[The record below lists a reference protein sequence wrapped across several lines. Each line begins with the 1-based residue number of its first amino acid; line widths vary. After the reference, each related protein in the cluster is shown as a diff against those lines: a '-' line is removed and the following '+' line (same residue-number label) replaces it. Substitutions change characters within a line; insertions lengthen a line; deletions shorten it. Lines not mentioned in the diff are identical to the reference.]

1 MANRPCLRHN
11 LVEKTDMS
19 ENPLYWDA
27 SYEIVLALMD
37 AHPQFDVDSVG
48 MQQLYQMIISLP
60 NFADDPAL
68 VNEGILNDILR
79 EWYEEST
86 S

>member
-1 MANRPCLRHN
+1 
-11 LVEKTDMS
+11 MS

-27 SYEIVLALMD
+27 SYEIVMALMEEYPD
-37 AHPQFDVDSVG
+37 IEIENVG
-48 MQQLYQMIISLP
+48 TQQLFQMIVELP

-68 VNEGILNDILR
+68 VNDGILNDILR

>member
-1 MANRPCLRHN
+1 
-11 LVEKTDMS
+11 MS

-27 SYEIVLALMD
+27 SYEIVMTLMEVYPD
-37 AHPQFDVDSVG
+37 IEIENVG
-48 MQQLYQMIISLP
+48 TQQLFQMIVELP

-68 VNEGILNDILR
+68 VNDGILNDILR

-86 S
+86 N

>member
-1 MANRPCLRHN
+1 MANRPFMRHN
-11 LVEKTDMS
+11 LVIAMNE
-19 ENPLYWDA
+19 LYWDA

-37 AHPQFDVDSVG
+37 AFPQFDVDSVG
-48 MQQLYQMIISLP
+48 THELYQMIISLP

>member
-1 MANRPCLRHN
+1 
-11 LVEKTDMS
+11 MS

-27 SYEIVLALMD
+27 SYEIVMALME
-37 AHPQFDVDSVG
+37 AHPDIEIENVG
-48 MQQLYQMIISLP
+48 TQQLFQMIVELP

-68 VNEGILNDILR
+68 VNDGILNDILR

-86 S
+86 N